1 MAYFYVTQ
9 LDFYKFTIKLVKIS
23 RGIVML
29 NFFKDLWQHDSV
41 KFITRT
47 VFYFAV
53 LVVLLY
59 LYDYSGMTGGTFIY
73 NEF

>member
-1 MAYFYVTQ
+1 
-9 LDFYKFTIKLVKIS
+9 
-23 RGIVML
+23 ML
-29 NFFKDLWQHDSV
+29 NFFKDLWQHDSI